1 MLAPATP
8 SLRNTCVAASR
19 IARRFRADL
28 GARRVSAGPV
38 DDRDSVG
45 GFVLALAM
53 SFAGG
58 FGLCDYYT
66 V

>member
-19 IARRFRADL
+19 IALRLRADL
-28 GARRVSAGPV
+28 GARWVWAGPV
-38 DDRDSVG
+38 DDLGSVG

-58 FGLCDYYT
+58 LGLSDYYT